1 MKSKLRLV
9 LIFIVLALLA
19 AAVTWKYTF
28 RKSDTSVGD
37 RRSDVEITVAMLV
50 QAFESDEHAANAM
63 YLDKI
68 VTVTG
73 TVESVTTDTTAISV
87 YLKESDALTGVICS
101 FDGKAAGISSLNK
114 GMQVSI
120 KGICTG
126 YLMDVVMNRCSLVS
140 GF

>member
-9 LIFIVLALLA
+9 LVFIVLALLA
-19 AAVTWKYTF
+19 GAVAWKFTF
-28 RKSDTSVGD
+28 RKSATSVGEK
-37 RRSDVEITVAMLV
+37 RSDVEITVAMLV
-50 QAFESDEHAANAM
+50 QAFESDENSANLM

-73 TVESVTTDTTAISV
+73 TVESVTTDPTVISV
-87 YLKESDALTGVICS
+87 YLKESDALAGVICS
-101 FDGKAAGISSLNK
+101 FDRNATGISSLHN

>member
-1 MKSKLRLV
+1 
-9 LIFIVLALLA
+9 
-19 AAVTWKYTF
+19 
-28 RKSDTSVGD
+28 
-37 RRSDVEITVAMLV
+37 MLV
-50 QAFESDEHAANAM
+50 QAFESDENAANSM

-73 TVESVTTDTTAISV
+73 TVESVTTDTTAVTV
-87 YLKESDALTGVICS
+87 YLKESDGLAGVICS
-101 FDGKAAGISSLNK
+101 FDRKATGISALHN